1 MPKDAEP
8 IKMRVPPEELNK
20 ILDEYSNR
28 LDTPAKARKAEKRVT
43 FVRMRYNGFSI
54 EECSKSLGITQRTCY
69 NFQNEWNKKGKESI
83 VPKTSTGANPKLS
96 QEKVQEIRLIIRDN
110 SFTVKETAEYIRNN
124 TDTKLSENQI
134 RRIFGDDVR
143 RMRNR
148 I

>member
-1 MPKDAEP
+1 MPRDAEP
-8 IKMRVPPEELNK
+8 IKMRVPPEELNS
-20 ILDEYSNR
+20 IMDEYSSR
-28 LDTPAKARKAEKRVT
+28 LDTPAKAKKAEKRVT

-83 VPKTSTGANPKLS
+83 VPRTSTGANPKLS
-96 QEKVQEIRLIIRDN
+96 QEKVQELRSIIRDK
-110 SFTVKETAEYIRNN
+110 SFTVKQTADYIRNN

-134 RRIFGDDVR
+134 RRIFREDVKK
-143 RMRNR
+143 MRNR

>member
-1 MPKDAEP
+1 MPRYADP
-8 IKMRVPPEELNK
+8 IKRQVPPEDLNK
-20 ILDEYSNR
+20 VLDEYSDR
-28 LDTPAKARKAEKRVT
+28 LDTPAKARKAERRIT

-69 NFQNEWNKKGKESI
+69 NFQNEWNAKGKESI
-83 VPKTSTGANPKLS
+83 VPRTSTGANPKLS
-96 QEKVQEIRLIIRDN
+96 QEEVREIRHVIKDN

-134 RRIFGDDVR
+134 RRIFRDDVKK
-143 RMRNR
+143 MRNR